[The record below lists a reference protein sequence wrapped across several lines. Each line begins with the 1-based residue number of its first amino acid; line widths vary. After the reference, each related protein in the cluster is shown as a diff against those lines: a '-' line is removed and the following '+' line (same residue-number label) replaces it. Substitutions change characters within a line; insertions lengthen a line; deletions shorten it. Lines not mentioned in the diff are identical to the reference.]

1 MVKRLLQPARAL
13 DAGVGVAAA
22 PLLLEGVLR
31 RLDASDAAILKAEGL
46 TPEQWRVLD
55 FLVRGSEIPMTELA
69 AAVSTPAPTLTRIV
83 DKLVSRALVYRSSGM
98 NDRRRVLVHA
108 SRRGEDLHARVAPDV
123 TRAHQAV
130 FEPLSGEQQK
140 QLMGLLELLAKHDC

>member
-1 MVKRLLQPARAL
+1 MDKRSLHLAHAL
-13 DAGVGVAAA
+13 DAGGAVAVV
-22 PLLLEGVLR
+22 PMLLEGVLR
-31 RLDASDAAILKAEGL
+31 RLNASNAAILKAEGL

-98 NDRRRVLVHA
+98 KDRRRVLVHA

-123 TRAHQAV
+123 TRVHQAA
-130 FEPLSGEQQK
+130 FEPLSAEQQQ
-140 QLMGLLELLAKHDC
+140 QLMGLLELLATHDS